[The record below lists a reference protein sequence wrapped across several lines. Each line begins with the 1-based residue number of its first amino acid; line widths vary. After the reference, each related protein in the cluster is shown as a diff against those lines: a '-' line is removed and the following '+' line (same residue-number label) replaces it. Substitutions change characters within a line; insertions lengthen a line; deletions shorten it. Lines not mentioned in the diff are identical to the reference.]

1 MSPTYKR
8 VYLTALGYELG
19 PQIVTSA
26 EIETRLAPVYEKLH
40 LQPGQLE
47 AWTGIVER
55 RWWEEGARLSDGAVS
70 AARKALAKSNVTA
83 ADLGVVIYAGVC
95 REHFEPATACA
106 VADALGVR
114 GGVSVFDLSN
124 ACLGV
129 LNGMLDVA
137 NRIELGQIRAG
148 LVVSCESAREIN
160 EIAIG
165 KLMAQVAGH
174 GAHAAGAQDVSGAL
188 GASGA
193 YGAAGVSGMAHFTE
207 ALATFTG
214 GSGAVAMLLTDGS
227 FVSHNEHKGH
237 RLCGA
242 VSQVAPEHH
251 QLCRWGVEPVN
262 GVVNN
267 AGGAP
272 HLAHHYAQYM
282 ATDSVAVLKHGV
294 LLGQQTWQAFLTAMQ
309 WTPAQVDRVICHQ
322 VGNSHQEAILKSINV
337 SKDRDYTT
345 YAYLGNMGTAAL
357 PVTAAIASERGVL
370 KAGQRTG
377 FLGIGSGLTCLM
389 MGLEW

>member
-1 MSPTYKR
+1 MAPKYNR
-8 VYLTALGYELG
+8 VYLNALGYELG

-26 EIETRLAPVYEKLH
+26 ELEARLAPVYARLN

-55 RWWEEGARLSDGAVS
+55 RWWEADARLSVGATA
-70 AARKALAKSNVTA
+70 AARKALAQGAVRPE
-83 ADLGVVIYAGVC
+83 DLGVVIYAGVC
-95 REHFEPATACA
+95 RENFEPATACA

-114 GGVSVFDLSN
+114 GAASVYDLSN

-129 LNGMLDVA
+129 LNGMLDIA

-160 EIAIG
+160 EIAIARLLDEMREPG
-165 KLMAQVAGH
+165 RGDGGSKPNMDEF
-174 GAHAAGAQDVSGAL
+174 AA
-188 GASGA
+188 
-193 YGAAGVSGMAHFTE
+193 

-227 FVSHNEHKGH
+227 FAGARGH
-237 RLCGA
+237 RLRGA
-242 VSQVAPEHH
+242 VSLVAPEHH
-251 QLCRWGVEPVN
+251 RLCRWGLESAEPA
-262 GVVNN
+262 
-267 AGGAP
+267 AG
-272 HLAHHYAQYM
+272 LSRYAQYM

-294 LLGQQTWQAFLTAMQ
+294 QLGQQTWQLFLAEMG
-309 WTPAQVDRVICHQ
+309 WTPAQIDRVICHQ
-322 VGNSHQEAILKSINV
+322 VGSGHQDAILKSLNLARE
-337 SKDRDYTT
+337 KDYTT
-345 YAYLGNMGTAAL
+345 FRFLGNMGTAAL
-357 PVTAAIASERGVL
+357 PVTAAIAEERGVL
-370 KAGQRTG
+370 KAGQSVA

>member
-1 MSPTYKR
+1 MTPTYQR

-26 EIETRLAPVYEKLH
+26 EIEARLAPVYEKLH

-55 RWWEEGARLSDGAVS
+55 RWWQEGARLSDGAVS
-70 AARKALAKSNVTA
+70 AARKALAQSNLTA

-95 REHFEPATACA
+95 RENFEPATACA

-129 LNGMLDVA
+129 LNGMLDIA

-160 EIAIG
+160 EIAIE
-165 KLMAQVAGH
+165 KLMAQVARPAGT
-174 GAHAAGAQDVSGAL
+174 AGAG
-188 GASGA
+188 
-193 YGAAGVSGMAHFTE
+193 GMADFSQ

-227 FVSHNEHKGH
+227 FGGSNDVKGH

-242 VSQVAPEHH
+242 VSLVAPEHH
-251 QLCRWGVEPVN
+251 QLCRWGVEPVEN
-262 GVVNN
+262 G
-267 AGGAP
+267 GGA
-272 HLAHHYAQYM
+272 ARYGQYM
-282 ATDSVAVLKHGV
+282 VTDSVAVLKHGV
-294 LLGQQTWQAFLTAMQ
+294 ALGQQTWQAFLATMQ
-309 WTPAQVDRVICHQ
+309 WHPQQIDRVICHQ
-322 VGNSHQEAILKSINV
+322 VGSGHQDAILKSLNLPRQ
-337 SKDRDYTT
+337 KDYTT

-357 PVTAAIASERGVL
+357 PVTAAIASERGIL
-370 KAGQRTG
+370 KTGQRTG